1 MQVKAWLCAFCR
13 LSLPPLSGVALCFT
27 LSSLWAKAMPME
39 AKSSLIGG
47 LPALT
52 AQLDALCADQNP
64 GDLSSALRTAF
75 AERELYTMYLSFLAA
90 DEGRA
95 KALLEVFDKALTA
108 TQHDVKIFK
117 KFRQLCGRAGLLPAS
132 HIIPEGLIRT
142 TENPIAFGGF
152 GDVWEGIYDDK
163 RVAIKAL
170 RVYKHDDVRKFRKVF
185 YKEVVMWRR
194 IAHPNIVPFLGVSE
208 AHAPLSMVSEW
219 MPNGNV
225 RGYVRKNP
233 ETSRLQL
240 LLDISRGLSFLH
252 SLEIVHG
259 DLKGDN
265 ILIDRSGCARLNDFG
280 FTCIASLSCTETSA
294 SGFKGT
300 CRWMAPELFIV
311 EQNAGKSGISTRQ
324 SDVFALAMVTLEVFT
339 GQVPFPENKQPAAMK
354 KIMDGERPLR
364 PQKTTRLGLSDEFW
378 EVIQSSWAHGM
389 EQRPPVE
396 TFVEFLEKATPNIAV
411 LEELTEFD
419 ATSTEHVQKFSYM
432 FEYGDNTLL
441 GMRED
446 ETLTLIEVFDRVLN
460 SSLNDGQLRSRCL
473 RGLQKVS
480 ARCGLLPKSYWIPS
494 SSLVQQDGASS
505 AAGRVS
511 STCQRSVDGRLV
523 VVKAIS
529 PDSVD
534 NFNSFKR
541 RLYTDAVMW
550 KRLRHPNVASFL
562 GFRSDSPFSLVYLWV
577 SDGNLSDY
585 LCEHPGVDKLGLV
598 CGYFRWSS
606 TV

>member
-1 MQVKAWLCAFCR
+1 
-13 LSLPPLSGVALCFT
+13 
-27 LSSLWAKAMPME
+27 
-39 AKSSLIGG
+39 
-47 LPALT
+47 
-52 AQLDALCADQNP
+52 
-64 GDLSSALRTAF
+64 
-75 AERELYTMYLSFLAA
+75 
-90 DEGRA
+90 
-95 KALLEVFDKALTA
+95 
-108 TQHDVKIFK
+108 
-117 KFRQLCGRAGLLPAS
+117 
-132 HIIPEGLIRT
+132 
-142 TENPIAFGGF
+142 
-152 GDVWEGIYDDK
+152 
-163 RVAIKAL
+163 
-170 RVYKHDDVRKFRKVF
+170 
-185 YKEVVMWRR
+185 
-194 IAHPNIVPFLGVSE
+194 
-208 AHAPLSMVSEW
+208 

-280 FTCIASLSCTETSA
+280 FTCIASLNCTETSA

-300 CRWMAPELFIV
+300 CRWMAPELLSI

-324 SDVFALAMVTLEVFT
+324 SDIFALAMVTLEVFT
-339 GQVPFPENKQPAAMK
+339 GHVPFPENKQFIVTK
-354 KIMDGERPLR
+354 RIMDGERPPR

-378 EVIQSSWAHGM
+378 EVIQCSWAHKI
-389 EQRPPVE
+389 EQRPLVE
-396 TFVEFLEKATPNIAV
+396 TFVGFLEKATPEIAV
-411 LEELTEFD
+411 LKELTEFD
-419 ATSTEHVQKFSYM
+419 ATSTEHIQKFSCM

-446 ETLTLIEVFDRVLN
+446 ETLILIEVFDRVLN

-494 SSLVQQDGASS
+494 SSLVQQDEAFS
-505 AAGRVS
+505 AVGRVS

-523 VVKAIS
+523 VVKTIS

-534 NFNSFKR
+534 DFNSFKR

-550 KRLRHPNVASFL
+550 KRLRHPNVTSFL
-562 GFRSDSPFSLVYLWV
+562 GFRSDSPFSLVYLWT

-585 LCEHPGVDKLGLV
+585 LREHPGVDKLGLLLGV
-598 CGYFRWSS
+598 ARGLTYLHQYNMVHGNLTGRNILVDSDGAACISEYGLELVLHDEVSSESIPINVRWTAPEILS
-606 TV
+606 TENADKRVAFVDGGKLVDVYSFSMVMFEVLTGAIPFANESDEEIVEVGRCAAGAG